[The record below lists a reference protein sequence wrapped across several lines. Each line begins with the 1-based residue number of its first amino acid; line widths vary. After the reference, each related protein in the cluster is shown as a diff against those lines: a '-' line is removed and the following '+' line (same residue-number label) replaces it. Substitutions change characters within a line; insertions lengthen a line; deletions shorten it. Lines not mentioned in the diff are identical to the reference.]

1 MQTIDGSAHLEHTL
15 PVIDPNFLTR
25 VEQARRRMYGV
36 EPSTYHDIH
45 CANTNHQHAI
55 KTYSAVGRR
64 RMGGYTHTDKELLTA
79 RSREHYIIHV
89 DRVIRSSKLLIRK
102 DR

>member
-1 MQTIDGSAHLEHTL
+1 MALNRLAIALYS
-15 PVIDPNFLTR
+15 
-25 VEQARRRMYGV
+25 
-36 EPSTYHDIH
+36 STHS
-45 CANTNHQHAI
+45 ANTNHQHAI
-55 KTYSAVGRR
+55 KTYSEWDDDEWVG
-64 RMGGYTHTDKELLTA
+64 THTDKELLTA